1 LEELAKIGGEELPA
15 ETIQLLLTP
24 FIAELARGD
33 DERLSQHIEERIFH
47 HLVQPLFFNS
57 RFNVLRS

>member
-1 LEELAKIGGEELPA
+1 LAKIGGEELLA

-47 HLVQPLFFNS
+47 HLVYLYFEAHK
-57 RFNVLRS
+57 VLI